1 MTQTTITL
9 ADIDIRLRT
18 PREVLVTDAFR
29 PFLDG
34 HGRHQITVEFQEV
47 DHLPSLP
54 GRPVFENLIFQ
65 VYADN
70 GVDCRLYRD
79 HKEADRPYAV
89 GRLDLPSGKE
99 TVQYLAEDRRF
110 FSETQNCFSHIALEE
125 LLLSRDRLILH
136 ASYIATSQGAILFS
150 GPSGIGKSTQAA
162 LWERYMCARLINGD
176 RTVLSR
182 EANGWTAHGSP
193 YAGSSRCFVNE
204 SHPLR
209 AVVMLEQGSACG
221 ISRLSLPA
229 AFQRLYAGTTINSWN
244 ASYVAR
250 VCDLLTALA
259 AEVPVY
265 HLVCTPD
272 EAAVR
277 TLAAELRKEG
287 C

>member
-1 MTQTTITL
+1 MEEKL
-9 ADIDIRLRT
+9 A
-18 PREVLVTDAFR
+18 
-29 PFLDG
+29 
-34 HGRHQITVEFQEV
+34 
-47 DHLPSLP
+47 
-54 GRPVFENLIFQ
+54 
-65 VYADN
+65 
-70 GVDCRLYRD
+70 
-79 HKEADRPYAV
+79 
-89 GRLDLPSGKE
+89 
-99 TVQYLAEDRRF
+99 
-110 FSETQNCFSHIALEE
+110 ALEE
-125 LLLSRDRLILH
+125 RYDAIARELQDPAVYSDPARAAKLSREQKELAPVVEAYRDWKRAVRDAADALEL
-136 ASYIATSQGAILFS
+136 ASEPEMRELAQEELDDA
-150 GPSGIGKSTQAA
+150 KERQAA
-162 LWERYMCARLINGD
+162 LWERYMSARLINGD

-182 EANGWTAHGSP
+182 EAHGWTAHGSP

-259 AEVPVY
+259 AEAPVY

-277 TLAAELRKEG
+277 TLAAELWKEG